1 VVAAATSTL
10 VLGPVGCG
18 EEQGVD
24 EGAVVSV
31 YVSAPLSGERA
42 AQGMRTCAGARRAL
56 AAAGTRADSPRVRVI
71 CLDDTG
77 GGERWSLA
85 AVGANAR
92 RAAEDSASIGY
103 IGEPDPAAARFS
115 RPILESAGIPQL
127 TGGSV
132 DTAMARL
139 LRAVRRADEGA
150 GLREAVSDQLS
161 ATGR

>member
-1 VVAAATSTL
+1 VAAAAISTL
-10 VLGPVGCG
+10 LLGAVGCG
-18 EEQGVD
+18 GGQGVD
-24 EGAVVSV
+24 EDAVVSV

-42 AQGMRTCAGARRAL
+42 GQGRRMCAEARRAL
-56 AAAGTRADSPRVRVI
+56 AAADARIDAPRVRVI

-77 GGERWSLA
+77 GGVRWSLA

-92 RAAEDSASIGY
+92 SASEDSAAIAY

-127 TGGSV
+127 AGGPV
-132 DTAMARL
+132 GTAMARL
-139 LRAVRRADEGA
+139 LRAVRRADEGV